1 MAAAAETAVYG
12 SFITVANQLLL
23 LGNVVVPPSSSRLLP
38 SSYDN
43 TLMQE
48 CLSHLSPS
56 EYSDQ
61 QYKIGC
67 CTVRFLKQ
75 YLLSGF
81 VRDWAFLKFL
91 LKASCLTN
99 DKKFY
104 FYFHCNDSCPR
115 LRSLQIFVTV
125 LLFFRTKLFPCL
137 GRPGLEWTSRPLG
150 QEQPVPGQP
159 RARGRVL
166 SGSCWTDF

>member
-1 MAAAAETAVYG
+1 MSAAMAAAAETAVYG

-38 SSYDN
+38 SSYDH
-43 TLMQE
+43 TLMLE
-48 CLSHLSPS
+48 CLSHFSPS

-81 VRDWAFLKFL
+81 VRD
-91 LKASCLTN
+91 
-99 DKKFY
+99 
-104 FYFHCNDSCPR
+104 
-115 LRSLQIFVTV
+115 
-125 LLFFRTKLFPCL
+125 
-137 GRPGLEWTSRPLG
+137 
-150 QEQPVPGQP
+150 
-159 RARGRVL
+159 
-166 SGSCWTDF
+166 